1 LQTIQIKR
9 IIERNISDSE
19 WRWVVQKTRL
29 FVRCKFECGW
39 LLEITQSKRH
49 GLIQLRSINFVHS
62 GIVSM
67 QAIYEVNG
75 HVPCPGTTETLYL
88 SVFDVEYSTLKTIK
102 FCVGL
107 YK

>member
-1 LQTIQIKR
+1 MLH
-9 IIERNISDSE
+9 ISDSE

-75 HVPCPGTTETLYL
+75 HVPCPGTTEALYL
-88 SVFDVEYSTLKTIK
+88 FVRF
-102 FCVGL
+102 
-107 YK
+107 